1 MPANID
7 AVAMSL
13 ISQILAR
20 AVERHRAG
28 DADGAAPLY
37 RLVLALAPAQPDAL
51 HLLGLLT
58 RRQSRLADGVALM
71 ARALRVTPGLGAA
84 LGNQARALLDQG
96 RLDEAMAHL
105 RRKLAV
111 EPTCGETLAQLGGD
125 ALARGGL
132 DEAEPLLRRAL
143 ALGAHGADGRA
154 RRALD
159 RCATARALSAEAAT
173 PSLPPGLVVRG
184 VFRDSSGYA
193 YKVRRFV
200 HHLVAAG
207 IRVRL
212 VDLNHGDVDL
222 LPDGQIDPLLGTLH
236 QPVRAKAVLSFTT
249 PPAVEAVPGL
259 KTITYTVFEA
269 AQILPSWAAYSRR
282 HDHVVV
288 ATESSRAAWLRAGH
302 PADRIHL
309 CPEGVEAVPEGL
321 THPLPVVDGAGRRLA
336 DFPVRILNVSD
347 FNSRKN
353 LVGLL
358 RVWLRTTR
366 PGDPAALV
374 LKVGKGG
381 RILESFQLLLQQA
394 MAETGRSLAQAAP
407 IFLVEALLSDAE
419 MLSLYA
425 GATHYWSMSHGEGW
439 DLPMT
444 QAGAMGLTLLAPDH
458 SAYQAYL
465 DDRVAHLI
473 PSRVTP
479 AFHGYQGQD
488 WWTPD
493 EEEASRQLRA
503 VIDDPGGTRRSAQRH
518 LLDQFSW
525 KAAADRL
532 IALLTKLDAL

>member
-1 MPANID
+1 
-7 AVAMSL
+7 MSL
-13 ISQILAR
+13 TQQILAR

-28 DADGAAPLY
+28 ETDGAAPLY
-37 RLVLALAPAQPDAL
+37 RLALALAPDQPDAL

-58 RRQSRLADGVALM
+58 RRQGRLADGVTLM
-71 ARALRVTPGLGAA
+71 ARALRVAPGLGAA
-84 LGNQARALLDQG
+84 LGNQARALIDQG
-96 RLDEAMAHL
+96 RLEEAMAHL

-111 EPTCGETLAQLGGD
+111 EPSCRETLVQLGGD
-125 ALARGGL
+125 ALARGSL

-143 ALGAHGADGRA
+143 ALGGDGANGRA
-154 RRALD
+154 KRALD
-159 RCATARALSAEAAT
+159 RCATARVLSAEAAA

-207 IRVRL
+207 IRIRL

-222 LPDGQIDPLLGTLH
+222 LPDGQIAPLLDTLH

-321 THPLPVVDGAGRRLA
+321 IHPLPLVDGAGRRLA

-366 PGDPAALV
+366 PGDPAALA
-374 LKVGKGG
+374 LKLGKGG
-381 RILESFQLLLQQA
+381 RILEGFQALLQQA
-394 MAETGRSLAQAAP
+394 VAETGRSLPQAAP
-407 IFLVEALLSDAE
+407 IFLVEALLSDTE

-425 GATHYWSMSHGEGW
+425 SGTHYWSMSHGEGW

-458 SAYQAYL
+458 SAYQAYV
-465 DDRVAHLI
+465 DGHAAHMI
-473 PSRVTP
+473 PSWVTP

-493 EEEASRQLRA
+493 EGEASRLLRA
-503 VIDDPGGTRRSAQRH
+503 VIDDPAGTRRSAQSH

-525 KAAADRL
+525 KKAADRL
-532 IALLTKLDAL
+532 VALLKELDAL

>member
-1 MPANID
+1 MPANLD

-13 ISQILAR
+13 TSQILTR

-28 DADGAAPLY
+28 AADGAAPLY
-37 RLVLALAPAQPDAL
+37 RLVLALDPAQPDAL
-51 HLLGLLT
+51 HLLGLLI
-58 RRQSRLADGVALM
+58 RRQGRLDDGVVLM
-71 ARALRVTPGLGAA
+71 ARALRVAPGLKAA
-84 LGNQARALLDQG
+84 LGNQARALIDQG
-96 RLDEAMAHL
+96 RLEDAMAHF
-105 RRKLAV
+105 RRELAV
-111 EPTCGETLAQLGGD
+111 EPTCGEAMAQLGGD
-125 ALARGGL
+125 ALARGCL

-143 ALGAHGADGRA
+143 ALGADGPDGKA

-159 RCATARALSAEAAT
+159 RCATARALSADAAN

-222 LPDGQIDPLLGTLH
+222 LPEEQIDPLLRTLH

-249 PPAVEAVPGL
+249 PPAVERVPGL

-288 ATESSRAAWLRAGH
+288 ATESSRAAWLRAGQ
-302 PADRIHL
+302 PAGRIHL

-321 THPLPVVDGAGRRLA
+321 IHPMPVVDGVGRRLA

-358 RVWLRTTR
+358 RVWLSTTR
-366 PGDPAALV
+366 PGDPVALV
-374 LKVGKGG
+374 LKLGKGG
-381 RILESFQLLLQQA
+381 RILEGFQALLQQA
-394 MAETGRSLAQAAP
+394 VAETGRSLLQAAP

-419 MLSLYA
+419 MLSLYSTA
-425 GATHYWSMSHGEGW
+425 PQYWSM
-439 DLPMT
+439 
-444 QAGAMGLTLLAPDH
+444 
-458 SAYQAYL
+458 
-465 DDRVAHLI
+465 
-473 PSRVTP
+473 
-479 AFHGYQGQD
+479 
-488 WWTPD
+488 
-493 EEEASRQLRA
+493 
-503 VIDDPGGTRRSAQRH
+503 
-518 LLDQFSW
+518 
-525 KAAADRL
+525 
-532 IALLTKLDAL
+532 